1 MTPNRSPTDP
11 GTGGQP
17 SDHLTV
23 FMRPISRT
31 KREILVRPMKLSGI
45 DMFGNWVTRQ
55 NWEEVLEAENVDKKS
70 EILQNILM
78 DKIDEFL
85 PQKKRIISSDDQ
97 PYCTDKMKTLKRQ
110 KTREYRKHRT
120 STKYKELNIQY
131 QKEISA
137 AKNSYYKNIIKDLKH
152 SKPKQSY
159 SKLKKTLLI

>member
-1 MTPNRSPTDP
+1 
-11 GTGGQP
+11 
-17 SDHLTV
+17 
-23 FMRPISRT
+23 
-31 KREILVRPMKLSGI
+31 MKQSGI
-45 DMFGNWVTRQ
+45 DMFGNWVTQQ

-110 KTREYRKHRT
+110 KKTKKNRT

-137 AKNSYYKNIIKDLKH
+137 AKNSYYK
-152 SKPKQSY
+152 
-159 SKLKKTLLI
+159 KTRK